1 MEWRYYYLALQI
13 IKEWKYHSPYF
24 LKHAPLTVTC
34 RHLRV
39 RLVAQQQAM
48 SHLPTHRMLKQN
60 PWEVDLLTSWS
71 GRLSNPT
78 WPERDKFR
86 SSSFWNVR
94 GETFENPWQHPL
106 GTPPSP
112 VLSSW
117 HMGKRR
123 PLCAHSLPGFYT
135 TEATNSRAILF
146 PQNHSD
152 SQSTPSPSQAAQ
164 VCLQMPQFRGNTPP
178 RGGWYQHALSEPQNS
193 NPLTASSTQENFST
207 QREKIKDSLPDT
219 GRSFQKLTVEDAFP

>member
-1 MEWRYYYLALQI
+1 
-13 IKEWKYHSPYF
+13 
-24 LKHAPLTVTC
+24 
-34 RHLRV
+34 
-39 RLVAQQQAM
+39 M

-117 HMGKRR
+117 HMAA
-123 PLCAHSLPGFYT
+123 CAKPGG
-135 TEATNSRAILF
+135 L
-146 PQNHSD
+146 
-152 SQSTPSPSQAAQ
+152 
-164 VCLQMPQFRGNTPP
+164 L
-178 RGGWYQHALSEPQNS
+178 L
-193 NPLTASSTQENFST
+193 PLTCFCPCADSSPYPLVHHWARCTQDQVWETPAVSPEVLIISNSLITSSILGRVVVPSSLEWSLGFIHRGST
-207 QREKIKDSLPDT
+207 YPEEPRTDSSYL
-219 GRSFQKLTVEDAFP
+219 G

>member
-1 MEWRYYYLALQI
+1 
-13 IKEWKYHSPYF
+13 
-24 LKHAPLTVTC
+24 
-34 RHLRV
+34 
-39 RLVAQQQAM
+39 M

-94 GETFENPWQHPL
+94 GETLENPWRHHL

-112 VLSSW
+112 VLSSG
-117 HMGKRR
+117 HTGKPAT
-123 PLCAHSLPGFYT
+123 PLHYT
-135 TEATNSRAILF
+135 TEATNSRAMLL
-146 PQNHSD
+146 PQNHTD

-164 VCLQMPQFRGNTPP
+164 VWLRVHGFRGNMLS
-178 RGGWYQHALSEPQNS
+178 RGGWHQHALSDTETPTL
-193 NPLTASSTQENFST
+193 LTASSTQENFST

-219 GRSFQKLTVEDAFP
+219 GRSFQKLIVEDAFPLLCKNSVTTILNLLKMAQHRAWFLL

>member
-1 MEWRYYYLALQI
+1 MSVSLSWPKKFVQDELLGQPKNCVTYVEWRYYYLALQI

-94 GETFENPWQHPL
+94 GETFENPWQCPL

-112 VLSSW
+112 ILSSW
-117 HMGKRR
+117 HVGKKAT
-123 PLCAHSLPGFYT
+123 PLCP
-135 TEATNSRAILF
+135 
-146 PQNHSD
+146 
-152 SQSTPSPSQAAQ
+152 
-164 VCLQMPQFRGNTPP
+164 VPP
-178 RGGWYQHALSEPQNS
+178 WLLHNWSYQL
-193 NPLTASSTQENFST
+193 
-207 QREKIKDSLPDT
+207 
-219 GRSFQKLTVEDAFP
+219 